1 MARLSLSSQISCSA
15 LRAIAWVY
23 RPSGLEAPLPPAL
36 KEAGPAR
43 GLFWEQLLR
52 SNGLVRATL
61 TFLSWEE
68 GRAGEGAGQPGDL
81 SRTPTRVDEKG
92 ASGCFRVGSGNSAL
106 ARLLTRELPAL
117 KRQDPATHFS
127 ALLKEGTP
135 DSMEAGPGTLC
146 GNLKSLLSTSFASC
160 NFAGMTEG
168 ASQPWH

>member
-1 MARLSLSSQISCSA
+1 MLEAVGPHVCHPADPEGSQMEA
-15 LRAIAWVY
+15 LRPTKRLATKWRSCPHLVLIFPAQPSATAWVC

-81 SRTPTRVDEKG
+81 SLTPTGVDEKG
-92 ASGCFRVGSGNSAL
+92 ASGCFRVGSRNSAL
-106 ARLLTRELPAL
+106 ARLLTRKLLLFEKTGLL
-117 KRQDPATHFS
+117 YFFHFS
-127 ALLKEGTP
+127 
-135 DSMEAGPGTLC
+135 S
-146 GNLKSLLSTSFASC
+146 
-160 NFAGMTEG
+160 
-168 ASQPWH
+168 

>member
-1 MARLSLSSQISCSA
+1 MLFSPPVDPGDFQMGDSSDPQEAKPPSGGAVHTWFSDF
-15 LRAIAWVY
+15 LFSPRATAWVC

-68 GRAGEGAGQPGDL
+68 GRAGEGAGQSGDL
-81 SRTPTRVDEKG
+81 SRTPTGVDEKG

-106 ARLLTRELPAL
+106 ARLLTRKLPL
-117 KRQDPATHFS
+117 FEKT
-127 ALLKEGTP
+127 
-135 DSMEAGPGTLC
+135 GPLY
-146 GNLKSLLSTSFASC
+146 SFHSS
-160 NFAGMTEG
+160 F
-168 ASQPWH
+168 